1 MIVASALVAA
11 GIAAGLATG
20 GHPGTNAWITADIAR
35 HCLPCHGATGTAPI
49 KLDSPEALRR
59 HRTLAAMLV
68 ADGTMPPAM
77 NLAANAA
84 NARTLSSA
92 ERARIIAALEGG
104 SSVEVVAARDDT
116 RTDAGA
122 KARAWTPPAE
132 ARTPPAEARIQSA
145 GARISPAQAWTAPA
159 RGGARLRTFT
169 AATTA
174 RKVRGIR
181 WADPAELAQSP
192 IRFASFAVDTRGVMR
207 RLEAA
212 SGEPGGVESMG
223 NVGTTPSGALGALS
237 RVAPVLMLPE
247 GFHFDVPAGDL
258 VMEVLAEPIGRPAE
272 VLPRIAWIDAA
283 ETDARPVRALA
294 LPVASLALEP
304 GECTTRRL
312 THVAQGDLDIVA
324 VIVKGGAFLRSARVT
339 AGAAITDIPD
349 FRMAFN
355 EPFVLRNP
363 HRVAAGSAIVAE
375 LGFDNTT
382 DNPQQPSDPPLSVEA
397 GLPPFGEDAIVVVL
411 YANAASSR

>member
-1 MIVASALVAA
+1 MIVASALVAV

-20 GHPGTNAWITADIAR
+20 GHPGTNAWIAADIAR

-68 ADGTMPPAM
+68 ADGTMPPAT

-92 ERARIIAALEGG
+92 ERSRIIAALEGG
-104 SSVEVVAARDDT
+104 SPVEGVAARDDT

-122 KARAWTPPAE
+122 KARAWIPPA
-132 ARTPPAEARIQSA
+132 
-145 GARISPAQAWTAPA
+145 GAQISPAQAWTAPA

-169 AATTA
+169 AATAA

-212 SGEPGGVESMG
+212 SGESGGVESMG

-247 GFHFDVPAGDL
+247 GFHLDVPAGDL

-272 VLPRIAWIDAA
+272 VLPRITWIDAA

-312 THVAQGDLDIVA
+312 THVAQSDLDIVA

>member
-1 MIVASALVAA
+1 MIVASALVAV

-20 GHPGTNAWITADIAR
+20 GHPGTNAWIAADIAR
-35 HCLPCHGATGTAPI
+35 HCLPCHGIAGTAPI

-104 SSVEVVAARDDT
+104 STGGIAAAANDT
-116 RTDAGA
+116 RTDADA
-122 KARAWTPPAE
+122 KVRARMVSPEATMSPAD
-132 ARTPPAEARIQSA
+132 
-145 GARISPAQAWTAPA
+145 ARISPSQAWTAPA

-169 AATTA
+169 AATAA

-382 DNPQQPSDPPLSVEA
+382 DNPQQPSDPPLPVQA

>member
-1 MIVASALVAA
+1 MIVASALVAG
-11 GIAAGLATG
+11 GIASGLATG
-20 GHPGTNAWITADIAR
+20 GHLGTSGGIAADIAR

-68 ADGTMPPAM
+68 ADGTMPPSV

-84 NARTLSSA
+84 IARTLSSA

-104 SSVEVVAARDDT
+104 SPVEVVAARDDT

-122 KARAWTPPAE
+122 RARAWI
-132 ARTPPAEARIQSA
+132 PPAEARIQSA
-145 GARISPAQAWTAPA
+145 EARIFPAQAWTAPA

-169 AATTA
+169 AATAA

-212 SGEPGGVESMG
+212 SGESGGVESMG

-237 RVAPVLMLPE
+237 RVAPVLMLPA

-258 VMEVLAEPIGRPAE
+258 VMEVLAEPIGRPAD

-294 LPVASLALEP
+294 LPAASLALEP

-324 VIVKGGAFLRSARVT
+324 VIVKGGSFLRSARVT

-363 HRVAAGSAIVAE
+363 HRVTAGSAIVAE

-382 DNPQQPSDPPLSVEA
+382 DNPQQPIDPPLPVQA

>member
-1 MIVASALVAA
+1 MIEASAL
-11 GIAAGLATG
+11 IAAGVAARLATG
-20 GHPGTNAWITADIAR
+20 SGPGADAGISADIAR
-35 HCLPCHGATGTAPI
+35 HCLPCHGAAGTAPI
-49 KLDSPEALRR
+49 KLDSAEALRR
-59 HRTLAAMLV
+59 HRTLASMLV
-68 ADGTMPPAM
+68 ADGTMPPSV

-92 ERARIIAALEGG
+92 ERARIITALEGG
-104 SSVEVVAARDDT
+104 SPGGIAAAAVDT
-116 RTDAGA
+116 RTDADAKVRACLASPGA
-122 KARAWTPPAE
+122 TTSPAD
-132 ARTPPAEARIQSA
+132 AL
-145 GARISPAQAWTAPA
+145 ISPARAWTAPA

-169 AATTA
+169 APTDA
-174 RKVRGIR
+174 RRARGIR

-223 NVGTTPSGALGALS
+223 NVGATPSGALGALS
-237 RVAPVLMLPE
+237 RVAPALLLPE

-258 VMEVLAEPIGRPAE
+258 VMEVLAEPIGRPAD

-283 ETDARPVRALA
+283 ESDARTVRALA
-294 LPVASLALEP
+294 LPVASLELGP

-312 THVAQGDLDIVA
+312 AHAVGNDLDIVS

-339 AGAAITDIPD
+339 AGATITDIPD

-355 EPFVLRNP
+355 EPFVLRTP

-375 LGFDNTT
+375 LGFDNTA
-382 DNPQQPSDPPLSVEA
+382 DNPQQPCDPPQAVEA
-397 GLPPFGEDAIVVVL
+397 GLPPFGEDAIVIVL
-411 YANAASSR
+411 YAEAMPSR

>member
-132 ARTPPAEARIQSA
+132 ARIQSA
-145 GARISPAQAWTAPA
+145 GAQISPAQAWTAPA

-339 AGAAITDIPD
+339 AGAAITAIPD

>member
-1 MIVASALVAA
+1 MIVASALVAV

-20 GHPGTNAWITADIAR
+20 GHPGTNAWIAADIAR

-104 SSVEVVAARDDT
+104 SPVEVVAARDDT

-122 KARAWTPPAE
+122 KARAWIPPAE
-132 ARTPPAEARIQSA
+132 
-145 GARISPAQAWTAPA
+145 ARISPAQAWTAPA

-272 VLPRIAWIDAA
+272 VLPRIAWIDAE

>member
-1 MIVASALVAA
+1 MIVASALIVA
-11 GIAAGLATG
+11 GIAAASAARVDR
-20 GHPGTNAWITADIAR
+20 GTDAGTSADIAR
-35 HCLPCHGATGTAPI
+35 HCLPCHGAAGTAPI
-49 KLDSPEALRR
+49 KLDSPDALRR
-59 HRTLAAMLV
+59 HRALATMLV
-68 ADGTMPPAM
+68 ADGTMPPSV
-77 NLAANAA
+77 NLAANAT
-84 NARTLSSA
+84 NARALSSA

-104 SSVEVVAARDDT
+104 TPGGLAAAKGDT
-116 RTDAGA
+116 RSDADA
-122 KARAWTPPAE
+122 TAPTPIPSME
-132 ARTPPAEARIQSA
+132 ARL
-145 GARISPAQAWTAPA
+145 SPAQAWTAPA

-169 AATTA
+169 APTDA
-174 RKVRGIR
+174 RRVRGIR

-223 NVGTTPSGALGALS
+223 NVGATPSGALGALS
-237 RVAPVLMLPE
+237 RVAPVLMLPA

-294 LPVASLALEP
+294 LPVASLELGP

-312 THVAQGDLDIVA
+312 VHVARGDLDIVA
-324 VIVKGGAFLRSARVT
+324 VIVKGGAFLRSAQVT
-339 AGAAITDIPD
+339 AGATVTDIPD

-355 EPFVLRNP
+355 EPFVLRTP
-363 HRVAAGSAIVAE
+363 HRVAAGGAIVAE

-382 DNPQQPSDPPLSVEA
+382 DNPQQPSDPPRPVEA

-411 YANAASSR
+411 YADAAPSR

>member
-1 MIVASALVAA
+1 MIVASALVAV

-20 GHPGTNAWITADIAR
+20 GHPGTNAWIAADIAR

-104 SSVEVVAARDDT
+104 SPVEVVAARDDT

-122 KARAWTPPAE
+122 KARAWIPPAE
-132 ARTPPAEARIQSA
+132 ARTPPAE
-145 GARISPAQAWTAPA
+145 ARISPAQAWTAPA

>member
-1 MIVASALVAA
+1 MIVDSALVAV

-104 SSVEVVAARDDT
+104 SPVEVVAAKDDT

-122 KARAWTPPAE
+122 KARARMVSPEATMSPAD
-132 ARTPPAEARIQSA
+132 
-145 GARISPAQAWTAPA
+145 ARISPSQAWTAPA

-169 AATTA
+169 AATAA

-212 SGEPGGVESMG
+212 SGESGGVESMG

-382 DNPQQPSDPPLSVEA
+382 DNPQQPSDPPLPVQA

>member
-1 MIVASALVAA
+1 
-11 GIAAGLATG
+11 
-20 GHPGTNAWITADIAR
+20 
-35 HCLPCHGATGTAPI
+35 
-49 KLDSPEALRR
+49 
-59 HRTLAAMLV
+59 MLV

-132 ARTPPAEARIQSA
+132 ARIQSA
-145 GARISPAQAWTAPA
+145 GAQISPAQAWTAPA

-212 SGEPGGVESMG
+212 SGESGGVESMG

-382 DNPQQPSDPPLSVEA
+382 DNPQQPSDPPLPVQA

>member
-1 MIVASALVAA
+1 MIAASGLIAVGVAA
-11 GIAAGLATG
+11 RLATG
-20 GHPGTNAWITADIAR
+20 SGPGADAGISADIAR
-35 HCLPCHGATGTAPI
+35 HCLPCHGTTGTAPI
-49 KLDSPEALRR
+49 KLDSAEALRR

-68 ADGTMPPAM
+68 ADGTMPPSV

-104 SSVEVVAARDDT
+104 STGGIAAAANDT
-116 RTDAGA
+116 RTDADA
-122 KARAWTPPAE
+122 KVRARMVSPEATMSPAD
-132 ARTPPAEARIQSA
+132 
-145 GARISPAQAWTAPA
+145 ARISPSQAWTAPA

-169 AATTA
+169 AATAA

-312 THVAQGDLDIVA
+312 THVAQRDLDIVA
-324 VIVKGGAFLRSARVT
+324 LIVKGGAFLRSARVT

>member
-104 SSVEVVAARDDT
+104 SPVEVVAAKDDT
-116 RTDAGA
+116 RTDADA
-122 KARAWTPPAE
+122 KVRARMVSPEATMSPAD
-132 ARTPPAEARIQSA
+132 
-145 GARISPAQAWTAPA
+145 ARISPSQAWTAPA

-169 AATTA
+169 AATAA

-212 SGEPGGVESMG
+212 SGESGGVESMG

-382 DNPQQPSDPPLSVEA
+382 DNPQQPSDPPLPVQA